1 MDGVDTIV
9 MGLLLIGILG
19 GIFFATR
26 KKPDRRYKKQ
36 APGRAEADKDNW
48 SFPG

>member
-1 MDGVDTIV
+1 METLV
-9 MGLLLIGILG
+9 MGLLLVAIFGAIL
-19 GIFFATR
+19 FATR
-26 KKPDRRYKKQ
+26 KKPGRRYDKQ